1 MGKERPD
8 SQQSPIVAHGAASKT
23 RNNSHKLR
31 FIPIS
36 KSSENYSHKR
46 GDLLGEMRPV
56 WIKAKESECR
66 VNWLRTMVRLELVVR
81 DIEAY
86 ARSVCEKLRSDELKF
101 KEEERKV
108 LLGIMKLKLKDE
120 NINLRGLKKK

>member
-1 MGKERPD
+1 MGKGKSN
-8 SQQSPIVAHGAASKT
+8 SQQSPIAAHRAASKT
-23 RNNSHKLR
+23 RTRSHSLR
-31 FIPIS
+31 FISNS
-36 KSSENYSHKR
+36 KSSEKYSQKR

-101 KEEERKV
+101 
-108 LLGIMKLKLKDE
+108 
-120 NINLRGLKKK
+120 N